1 MPDHIYSMK
10 ITLKGEPRVLT
21 IRVGDKGT
29 DVLLTDGKGKT
40 IEYFKQE
47 GSKVTI
53 TKPKKKK
60 AA

>member
-1 MPDHIYSMK
+1 MK